1 MNKAVFALALVVA
14 MLVLAALTMFAP
26 SKAHAQGFQD
36 EPTCYSWNG
45 GYKSAGS
52 FSKCPQPWV
61 VAKAP
66 AAPPPPV
73 VVTPPVMQNVVCPP
87 QVILQPEPKKV
98 RKHITHKPLPKCTP

>member
-14 MLVLAALTMFAP
+14 MLILAALTMFAP
-26 SKAHAQGFQD
+26 KAHAQGFVD

-45 GYKSAGS
+45 GHKSAGS

-73 VVTPPVMQNVVCPP
+73 VVAPPVMQNVVCPP
-87 QVILQPEPKKV
+87 QVILEPEPKKAV
-98 RKHITHKPLPKCTP
+98 RRHHVRPKPTCKP